1 MDRSTY
7 TLLSVVAG
15 VAIGAVIFV
24 RRGQLSLADSSVCAS
39 GLGTAWMMAFG
50 PATEGTTYI
59 VLAPAAALMMMQGN
73 RMPGWRRW
81 AAIGAYA
88 VLAAGQLQ
96 LLFPLGRPV
105 HRVGAQPVAA
115 LLLLAAFAAWKPA
128 GEQKAADGPGQLGQM
143 AA

>member
-1 MDRSTY
+1 
-7 TLLSVVAG
+7 
-15 VAIGAVIFV
+15 
-24 RRGQLSLADSSVCAS
+24 
-39 GLGTAWMMAFG
+39 MMAFG

-88 VLAAGQLQ
+88 ILAAGQLQ
-96 LLFPLGRPV
+96 LLLPLGRPV

-115 LLLLAAFAAWKPA
+115 VFLLAVFAGWRGGSAS
-128 GEQKAADGPGQLGQM
+128 AADRRQSDRGPKADQARQQS